1 MSRREMVVLGSRIFA
16 LLLASWVFVELT
28 YLPERVATYRHHL
41 TLRSVMATSDSAG
54 WYYLLLIGMNL
65 LRIVVLSWGA
75 IFFWRGGSRVEQLL
89 TPHHM
94 ETTD

>member
-41 TLRSVMATSDSAG
+41 TLRSVMATSDFR
-54 WYYLLLIGMNL
+54 W
-65 LRIVVLSWGA
+65 VVLSSFNWDE
-75 IFFWRGGSRVEQLL
+75 RVANCGFVLGRDFLL
-89 TPHHM
+89 ARWVTS
-94 ETTD
+94 